1 MILDYLK
8 TGGFLMIPIAA
19 VTFMMW
25 HCYFSTLA
33 SIRRHDGISNKSS
46 DLHFMSALVA
56 AAPLLGL
63 LGTVIGM
70 MDTFHATASFAS
82 AAPDASSL
90 ANGIGKALVTTQ
102 AGLASAIPGALA
114 LAHLRHLQ
122 KKRHA

>member
-1 MILDYLK
+1 MILDYLQ

-25 HCYFSTLA
+25 LCYFSTLA
-33 SIRRHDGISNKSS
+33 SFREERTPSNRHD
-46 DLHFMSALVA
+46 LQFMAALVA

-70 MDTFHATASFAS
+70 MDTFHATASLVS
-82 AAPDASSL
+82 AAPDAAALSD
-90 ANGIGKALVTTQ
+90 GIGKALVTTQ
-102 AGLASAIPGALA
+102 AGLVSAIPGALA
-114 LAHLRHLQ
+114 LAHLRHIQ

>member
-19 VTFMMW
+19 VTFLMW
-25 HCYFSTLA
+25 HCYFSELVSLKCPNSHSKENT
-33 SIRRHDGISNKSS
+33 
-46 DLHFMSALVA
+46 DLHFMAALVA

-70 MDTFHATASFAS
+70 IDTFHATATIAS
-82 AAPDASSL
+82 AGPDAASL
-90 ANGIGKALVTTQ
+90 ADGIGKALVTTQ
-102 AGLASAIPGALA
+102 AGLVSAIPGALA
-114 LAHLRHLQ
+114 LAHLRHIQ

>member
-25 HCYFSTLA
+25 ICYFSAVLTFKRARNNPMERL
-33 SIRRHDGISNKSS
+33 
-46 DLHFMSALVA
+46 DLGFMSALVA

-70 MDTFHATASFAS
+70 IDAFHATALLTS
-82 AAPDASSL
+82 ACPDASSL
-90 ANGIGKALVTTQ
+90 ADGIGKALVTTQ
-102 AGLASAIPGALA
+102 AGLMAAIPGSLA
-114 LAHLRHLQ
+114 LAHLRHLK

>member
-1 MILDYLK
+1 MILDYLQ

-25 HCYFSTLA
+25 YCYFSTLESFRQDRA
-33 SIRRHDGISNKSS
+33 PSNRHD
-46 DLHFMSALVA
+46 LQFMAALVA

-70 MDTFHATASFAS
+70 MDTFHATASLAS
-82 AAPDASSL
+82 AAPDASML

-114 LAHLRHLQ
+114 LAHLRHIQ
-122 KKRHA
+122 RKRHA